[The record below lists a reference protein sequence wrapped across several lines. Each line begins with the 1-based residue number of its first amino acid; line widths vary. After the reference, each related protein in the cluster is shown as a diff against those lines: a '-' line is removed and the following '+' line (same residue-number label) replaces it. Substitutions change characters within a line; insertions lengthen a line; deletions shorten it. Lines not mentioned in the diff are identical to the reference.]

1 MKLFVSNRGTEELD
15 VLRVGGAPVPTGGR
29 PPIELLSRV
38 PSEECGCPEELWL
51 IEGILYLIHM
61 EVEDGT
67 GEIFVFAGDFEEEY
81 QIEVATLEELRAEMF
96 AINAIH
102 IRTPEGTRG

>member
-1 MKLFVSNRGTEELD
+1 
-15 VLRVGGAPVPTGGR
+15 
-29 PPIELLSRV
+29 
-38 PSEECGCPEELWL
+38 
-51 IEGILYLIHM
+51 M

-81 QIEVATLEELRAEMF
+81 QIEVATLAELRAEMF